1 MKDKWK
7 KFKEWYKKDKK
18 RSIFFTLIVFL
29 VIVSFIPTPPPP
41 PSDEATVEQK
51 SGEKQ
56 EKSNK
61 SAESKRDKEISYL
74 EFEKML
80 KNGEVKEAQINLKS
94 PSFTFTDKKDKKY
107 TTENPKTE
115 TFKETLLKANVT
127 VDEID
132 KTTQDQWL
140 GVIRAMIP
148 MVFIVFLI
156 IYLSKSM
163 KPVNTKSKEN
173 VTIPK
178 TVFDHI
184 AGNDESK
191 EEMRFLVDFLK
202 NPKRFT
208 NMGAKLPKGVI
219 LYGPPGTGKTL
230 TAKAI
235 AGEAKVPFF
244 SLSGSDFVE
253 MYVGVGAKRVREL
266 FEEARKKAP
275 AIIFIDEIDSVGSNR
290 DMGGGNSED
299 RKTLNAI
306 LNEMDGFKEN
316 SGVVVIG
323 ATNRLEDLD
332 PAFIRPGRFD
342 KHIAIAL
349 PDLKGR
355 LEILKIHA
363 KNKPL
368 ADDVNLENLAKIT
381 LGMSGAYLETILN
394 EATILATTR
403 NRDVVTEEDID
414 DAYYKLIVKGHKKK
428 RDKKE
433 QEREIE
439 IVAWHE
445 AGHALVAKLLNTS
458 DVPKV
463 TITPS
468 TTGVG
473 GFALITPKK
482 EILNSKE
489 YLRNKVKEL
498 YAGRIAEHLLLQDDD
513 KITVGASND
522 IEKATDLIKG
532 MIVNY
537 GMSEKYGMLN
547 ISSLGDPRMNH
558 LGSNEM
564 FIEEATKLSK
574 QLYKEAFELLSK
586 EKHVLEAI
594 ATALIER
601 ETIVEEELEEI
612 ISLSSNST
620 IQEEKEISVKRV
632 SEVITVKLSE
642 DEAISE
648 KQLEN
653 MLDK

>member
-18 RSIFFTLIVFL
+18 RSIFFTIICFL
-29 VIVSFIPTPPPP
+29 VIVGFIPTPPPASP
-41 PSDEATVEQK
+41 DGQEVATHKGQK
-51 SGEKQ
+51 APVADSQK
-56 EKSNK
+56 KDNK
-61 SAESKRDKEISYL
+61 VSYL
-74 EFEKML
+74 DFENM
-80 KNGEVKEAQINLKS
+80 VKEGKVKEVVINLKS
-94 PSFTFTDKKDKKY
+94 PTFTFIDKEKKEYQTD
-107 TTENPKTE
+107 NPKSE
-115 TFKETLLKANVT
+115 SFKETLLKADVS
-127 VDEID
+127 VKEID
-132 KTTQDQWL
+132 KTSQEQWL
-140 GVIRAMIP
+140 GVLRSLIP
-148 MVFIVFLI
+148 LIFIVFLI
-156 IYLSKSM
+156 IYISKSM

-173 VTIPK
+173 AVVPK

-184 AGNDESK
+184 AGNEESK

-208 NMGAKLPKGVI
+208 KMGAKLPKGVI

-275 AIIFIDEIDSVGSNR
+275 AIIFIDEIDSLGSNR
-290 DMGGGNSED
+290 DVGTNAED

-306 LNEMDGFKEN
+306 LNELDGFNEN
-316 SGVVVIG
+316 SGIIVIG

-342 KHIAIAL
+342 KHIAVAL

-355 LEILKIHA
+355 LEILKLHA
-363 KNKPL
+363 ENKPL
-368 ADDVNLENLAKIT
+368 ASDVNLDNLAKIT
-381 LGMSGAYLETILN
+381 MGMSGAYLETLLN

-403 NRDVVTEEDID
+403 NREVVTEEDID

-433 QEREIE
+433 QEKEIE

-445 AGHALVAKLLNTS
+445 AGHALVAKLLDTS

-468 TTGVG
+468 TTGIG

-482 EILNSKE
+482 QSLYSKTDLE
-489 YLRNKVKEL
+489 NRVKGL
-498 YAGRIAEHLLLQDDD
+498 YAGRIAEHLLLDDESQ
-513 KITVGASND
+513 ITIGASQD
-522 IEKATDLIKG
+522 IKQATDIIKG
-532 MIVNY
+532 MILDY
-537 GMSEKYGMLN
+537 GMSDKYGMLN
-547 ISSLGDPRMNH
+547 ISALGDSRLSN
-558 LGSNEM
+558 LSSNEQ
-564 FIEEATKLSK
+564 FVEEATRLSK
-574 QLYKEAFELLSK
+574 QLYQEALELLTK
-586 EKHVLEAI
+586 ERHILKAI
-594 ATALIER
+594 AETLIEK

-612 ISLSSNST
+612 ISKHSS
-620 IQEEKEISVKRV
+620 
-632 SEVITVKLSE
+632 SEQMVLAE
-642 DEAISE
+642 
-648 KQLEN
+648 
-653 MLDK
+653 